1 MPDQIFTVTELTQR
15 IRSVIEGNFPVL
27 WVEGEISGHKLHSS
41 GHHYFTL
48 KDENSQLS
56 CVLWRGRA
64 NHLPLIPQDGIKVLV
79 QGQLTVYERGGRYQ
93 FDVFMIQKAGIGELA
108 LAFEQLKKKL
118 AEEGLFDIAR
128 KRPIPA
134 YPERIGIITSPTG
147 AAIRDIITVCHRR
160 WPAITLILRPAQVQ
174 GDGAAQ
180 DIAKGVRDFNRYEK
194 VDVLIVG
201 RGGGSLEDLWAF
213 NEEHVV
219 RAVVASKIPVVSAVG
234 HEVDVT
240 LCDLAA
246 DLRAPTPSA
255 AAELVV
261 KDAGEITSWLDQ
273 LRDRAFTALARIL
286 QRNHDR
292 VKALSDHWAFKRPV
306 ELVRNQSQC
315 LDELEQRFNLAT
327 SRYLTARKDRT
338 HRLNTTLAALDPTGV
353 LRRGYSITRR
363 LPEGTVLRDS
373 KMVSGGDQLSITLHR
388 GEIEAEVQATQ

>member
-273 LRDRAFTALARIL
+273 L
-286 QRNHDR
+286 Q
-292 VKALSDHWAFKRPV
+292 
-306 ELVRNQSQC
+306 LVRNQSQC